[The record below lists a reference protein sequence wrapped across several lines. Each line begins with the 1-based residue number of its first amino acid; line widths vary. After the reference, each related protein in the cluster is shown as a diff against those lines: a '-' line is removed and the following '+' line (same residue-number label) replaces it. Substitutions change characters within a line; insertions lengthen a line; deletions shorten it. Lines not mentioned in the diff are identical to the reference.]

1 MRKHWQTN
9 YCLHINYC
17 LHVFG
22 LTNYTFLTKNL
33 KRPNIYFQYAICK
46 CSTRL
51 ELKKFNFKNAKFTKK
66 QHSESQKHSESFG
79 ENCIQKII
87 CSCFIFAPFDFI
99 ISGRILD
106 WANINSTV
114 SNYLCFW
121 ANSRWSETVWKCRRV
136 KITQGKAYPVNSK
149 FFKKEGEVIIHVYN
163 FALL

>member
-9 YCLHINYC
+9 YCLQINYC
-17 LHVFG
+17 LHAFG

-66 QHSESQKHSESFG
+66 QHSESQKHSEIFG
-79 ENCIQKII
+79 ENCIQKNI
-87 CSCFIFAPFDFI
+87 CSCYIFAPFDFI
-99 ISGRILD
+99 ISGWILD

-114 SNYLCFW
+114 SNYLSVFG
-121 ANSRWSETVWKCRRV
+121 R
-136 KITQGKAYPVNSK
+136 IQGGAELFGNVELK
-149 FFKKEGEVIIHVYN
+149 GENYTRQN
-163 FALL
+163 LPCKQ